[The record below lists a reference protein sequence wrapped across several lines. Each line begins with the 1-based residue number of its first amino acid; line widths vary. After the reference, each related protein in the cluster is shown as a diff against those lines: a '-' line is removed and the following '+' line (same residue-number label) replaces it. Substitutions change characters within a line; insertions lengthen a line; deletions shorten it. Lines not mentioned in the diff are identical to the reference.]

1 MMHPGNKKYRFGV
14 VDGVALLVVG
24 VLLVWFFQRVG
35 DVLDYRWEWG
45 TIPSYIL
52 RQTEGGS
59 WVPNLLLKGFFTT
72 VKLSFWATL
81 LASIIGVVFGAMRA
95 HGSPGQKFLGWFYVE
110 TLRNIPSLVLV
121 FLFYFFISSQ
131 FLDLLGIDGWLRA
144 RSETTQGLVAF
155 FFTGQAHINAFF
167 SAVITLAIYEAAYVT
182 EIVRGGLIS
191 VSHGQWEAARA
202 TGLTDLQVFT
212 HVILPQ
218 ALRKILSPLAGQ
230 FISTIKDSAI
240 MSVISIQELTFQGME
255 IMSATFLT
263 FEVWLTVT
271 FLYFILTF
279 SLSRA
284 VAVLD
289 RRMNPM
295 SARQ

>member
-1 MMHPGNKKYRFGV
+1 MMSPGSKRYRFGV
-14 VDGVALLVVG
+14 VDGVALVVVG
-24 VLLVWFFQRVG
+24 ALLMWFFHRVG

-45 TIPSYIL
+45 AMPSYIL
-52 RQTEGGS
+52 RRTQEGG
-59 WVPNLLLKGFFTT
+59 WVPNLLLTGFLTT

-81 LASIIGVVFGAMRA
+81 LASVIGVVLGAMRA

-121 FLFYFFISSQ
+121 LLFYFFISSQ
-131 FLDLLGIDGWLRA
+131 FLDLLGIDVWLRGA
-144 RSETTQGLVAF
+144 SATTQAVVAF
-155 FFTGQAHINAFF
+155 FFSGEAQINAFF
-167 SAVITLAIYEAAYVT
+167 SAVITLAIYEGAYVT

-191 VSHGQWEAARA
+191 VPHGQWEAARA
-202 TGLTDLQVFT
+202 SGLTDLQVFIY
-212 HVILPQ
+212 VSLPQ

-279 SLSRA
+279 TLSRA
-284 VAVLD
+284 VAAID
-289 RRMNPM
+289 RRVMKI
-295 SARQ
+295 

>member
-1 MMHPGNKKYRFGV
+1 M
-14 VDGVALLVVG
+14 VDGVALFVVG
-24 VLLVWFFQRVG
+24 LFLAWFFCRMG
-35 DVLDYRWEWG
+35 AVLDYRWEWG

-52 RQTEGGS
+52 RRNDGGG
-59 WVPNLLLKGFFTT
+59 WVPNLLLTGFFTT

-81 LASIIGVVFGAMRA
+81 LASLIGVLTGAMRA
-95 HGSPGQKFLGWFYVE
+95 FGTPGQKFLGWLYVE
-110 TLRNIPSLVLV
+110 TLRNIPALVLV

-131 FLDLLGIDGWLRA
+131 FLDFLGMDLWLRT
-144 RSETTQGLVAF
+144 RSDTTRVMVAF
-155 FFTGQAHINAFF
+155 FFAGEAQINAFF
-167 SAVITLAIYEAAYVT
+167 SAVMTLAIYEGAYVT
-182 EIVRGGLIS
+182 EIVRGGLVS

-202 TGLTDLQVFT
+202 SGLTEFQAFR

-255 IMSATFLT
+255 IMAATFLT
-263 FEVWLTVT
+263 FEVWITVT
-271 FLYFILTF
+271 LLYFILTF

-284 VAVLD
+284 VAVID
-289 RRMNPM
+289 RRTVKF
-295 SARQ
+295 